1 MADAKSENTTQDTQT
16 ATPKTADAKG
26 AGEIAAGVAE
36 AIEADSGESAR
47 TETSTDAVAKAMTEP
62 QEKSDATKAKTT
74 GAEPKPEQPA
84 TSEKA
89 AKKASPEKAPAKK
102 ARVAKKAPKKPAAR
116 KATAK
121 KTASRKASTT
131 KAPARETAAASAKA
145 TRSTA
150 RTPAAA
156 ASSKPTITQLKETI
170 MATKTTDKN
179 NTMNM
184 TADMQ
189 ERAQTTF
196 AKINDFASEAGEF
209 SKGNVEAM
217 VESGKIWF
225 DGAQGLM
232 REEVETGKT
241 VVETMTE
248 DAKKA
253 ASVKSPTEFI
263 QMQSEIARR
272 NFDAMVSYG
281 SKRTEAW
288 VKLYNDAFAPLSNR
302 ASVATEKLSKVA

>member
-1 MADAKSENTTQDTQT
+1 
-16 ATPKTADAKG
+16 
-26 AGEIAAGVAE
+26 
-36 AIEADSGESAR
+36 
-47 TETSTDAVAKAMTEP
+47 MTEP
-62 QEKSDATKAKTT
+62 QEKSDATKARTT

-84 TSEKA
+84 TSEKTA
-89 AKKASPEKAPAKK
+89 TTASPEKAPAKK
-102 ARVAKKAPKKPAAR
+102 ARVAKKKAPKKPAAR
-116 KATAK
+116 KATTK
-121 KTASRKASTT
+121 KAASRKASTT
-131 KAPARETAAASAKA
+131 KAPARKTTAASAKA
-145 TRSTA
+145 TKSTA

-189 ERAQTTF
+189 ERAQTAF
-196 AKINDFASEAGEF
+196 AKVNDFASEAGEF

-253 ASVKSPTEFI
+253 ASVKSPTEFM